1 MSALFSMIQPDT
13 DDISLLHKIVDR
25 NQAAVSILYD
35 RYARIIYTIAY
46 KILGS
51 KEESEEIVID
61 VFNQVWKTS
70 ASYNPDKSRVDTW
83 LFMIARSRAL
93 DRLRSLGRK
102 TKVHLACADAAVL
115 SPHASTPD
123 EHLLIVERC
132 NRLKTALDRL
142 PNAQKEVLEL
152 AYYNGLTHAE
162 IAATTGKSL
171 GTVKTRIRLGL
182 SKLKSILEPEI

>member
-1 MSALFSMIQPDT
+1 MNQPDT
-13 DDISLLHKIVDR
+13 DDICLLHKIVDR
-25 NQAAVSILYD
+25 NQAAISILYD

-70 ASYNPDKSRVDTW
+70 ASYNPAKSRVDTW

-93 DRLRSLGRK
+93 DRLRILARK

-115 SPHASTPD
+115 SPQSSTPD
-123 EHLLIVERC
+123 EHLLITERC
-132 NRLKTALDRL
+132 DRLKIALNQL
-142 PNAQKEVLEL
+142 PAAQKEVLEL
-152 AYYNGLTHAE
+152 AYYNGLTHGE

-182 SKLKSILEPEI
+182 SKLKSILAPEL

>member
-1 MSALFSMIQPDT
+1 MVQPHS
-13 DDISLLHKIVDR
+13 DDLSLLHKIVDR

-70 ASYNPDKSRVDTW
+70 ASYNPAKSRVDTW

-93 DRLRSLGRK
+93 DRLRTLGRK
-102 TKVHLACADAAVL
+102 TKVHLACTDAAVL
-115 SPHASTPD
+115 SPKTSCPD
-123 EHLLIVERC
+123 ENLLMMERC
-132 NRLKTALDRL
+132 DLLKTALDRL
-142 PNAQKEVLEL
+142 PTPQREVLEL
-152 AYYNGLTHAE
+152 AYYEGLTHAE
-162 IAATTGKSL
+162 VAAKTGKSL

-182 SKLKSILEPEI
+182 SKLKSILQPEL